1 MSTVLTHR
9 KQFKEETD
17 KIIQESL
24 NEVLYAFR
32 DEDKVVISIYRMNTP
47 DGVPLS
53 IRRLDEVLILLED
66 DGFKIQERIVVDY
79 SRNYNY
85 YVISLPETK

>member
-1 MSTVLTHR
+1 
-9 KQFKEETD
+9 
-17 KIIQESL
+17 
-24 NEVLYAFR
+24 
-32 DEDKVVISIYRMNTP
+32 MNTP